1 MTTALLVFDC
11 DGVILVSVDAK
22 TQAFA
27 RTAERYGP
35 EARDR
40 LTLFHHLNGGVSRQ
54 EKFAWLFREV
64 LGREI
69 TPAEM
74 TELCAEFARH
84 AVDNVLNA
92 PLVPGALDVLE
103 RWNGRVPM
111 YVCSGTP
118 TEELRSILEKRG
130 LARYFAGIYGTPPA
144 KAERLA
150 MIVREAGADPAETV
164 MVGDSGTDML
174 AAEQVGTLFYGRGR
188 DFAGSGHAWG
198 EDLSGLNQWLGQ
210 EGQAEE

>member
-1 MTTALLVFDC
+1 MAAALLVFDC
-11 DGVILVSVDAK
+11 DGVILESVDAK
-22 TQAFA
+22 TLAFA
-27 RTAERYGP
+27 QTAERYGP

-40 LTLFHHLNGGVSRQ
+40 LALFHHLNGGVSRQ

-69 TPAEM
+69 TPEEM
-74 TELCAEFARH
+74 TELCAAFVRH
-84 AVDNVLNA
+84 ALDNVLNA
-92 PLVPGALDVLE
+92 PLVPGILDTLE
-103 RWNGRVPM
+103 RWKGRVPM

-118 TEELRSILEKRG
+118 TGELRTILEKRK
-130 LARYFAGIYGTPPA
+130 LAGYFAGIYGTPPA

-164 MVGDSGTDML
+164 MVGDAGTDMR
-174 AAEQVGTLFYGRGR
+174 AAEQVGALFYGRGK

-198 EDLSGLNQWLGQ
+198 EDLTGLAAWLEQ
-210 EGQAEE
+210 LHAKES